1 VLADHQDHIG
11 DIVRETVAASVQECV
26 LLVGIEPQK
35 QRNPRTAG
43 DRPNPEVPPTRQPA
57 PRRASSFLEP
67 YMTQNT
73 DTPDAPMARVGDATN
88 DLIVD
93 FRRDLTRVFH

>member
-1 VLADHQDHIG
+1 
-11 DIVRETVAASVQECV
+11 
-26 LLVGIEPQK
+26 
-35 QRNPRTAG
+35 
-43 DRPNPEVPPTRQPA
+43 
-57 PRRASSFLEP
+57 
-67 YMTQNT
+67 MTQNT